1 MSKHEISPVK
11 DNYEKLL
18 TYSKLLAR
26 YNTAMKYQFYFEAMM
41 IDYAMLEDRLL
52 SFLYH
57 AGVIAK
63 RSSDKV
69 TKSKKVRPYLN
80 YLNKRYNGEDKNLV
94 VSKISGKIN
103 LIEAILDWV
112 INEVGVIEDSIYLK
126 TLKTQCESLD
136 LGLLKECLTEI
147 KRWTNYRNEVIH
159 AALNKNIDSLY
170 AEIEQEA
177 HNGMDLARI
186 IDSQVRL
193 LKKGNRIRRKLNL
206 GNEW

>member
-1 MSKHEISPVK
+1 MNEHEIVPVK
-11 DNYEKLL
+11 DNYEKQL

-26 YNTAMKYQFYFEAMM
+26 YNTAMKHQFYFEAMM

-69 TKSKKVRPYLN
+69 TKAKKVRPYLN
-80 YLNKRYNGEDKNLV
+80 YLNKRYYGDDKKLV

-103 LIEAILDWV
+103 LLEAIIDWV
-112 INEVGVIEDSIYLK
+112 INEVEVIEDSIYLK
-126 TLKTQCESLD
+126 TLKSQCESLD

-147 KRWTNYRNEVIH
+147 KRWTNYRNEVMH
-159 AALNKNIDSLY
+159 AALNKNVDSLY
-170 AEIEQEA
+170 SEIKQES
-177 HNGMDLARI
+177 HKGMELARI
-186 IDSQVRL
+186 IDSHVRI